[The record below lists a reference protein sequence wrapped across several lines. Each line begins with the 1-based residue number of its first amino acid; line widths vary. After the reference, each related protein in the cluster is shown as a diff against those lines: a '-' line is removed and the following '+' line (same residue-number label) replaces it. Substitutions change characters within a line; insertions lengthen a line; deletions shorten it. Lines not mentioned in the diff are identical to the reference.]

1 MHYMHA
7 KTTLSDAARHSATPI
22 RSLLTF
28 ACILRREKCIVLNLE
43 NIRQIIASDRTILF
57 SVPDP
62 ADYEGETRWVFP
74 TEVSVSS
81 GSFNSSINSIQ
92 EWL

>member
-1 MHYMHA
+1 M
-7 KTTLSDAARHSATPI
+7 
-22 RSLLTF
+22 
-28 ACILRREKCIVLNLE
+28 LNLE

-74 TEVSVSS
+74 TEVTASTNLIPSPFQSNS
-81 GSFNSSINSIQ
+81 GV
-92 EWL
+92 